1 MGYLK
6 SVEHQQLVQAEYLGM
21 LIQIMIAETRFSGKL
36 YVLKPEVL
44 MSFHTKTLSVFITD
58 YWLTVLLTHS
68 ETVKHM
74 LNCCKVSIFIKEN

>member
-6 SVEHQQLVQAEYLGM
+6 SVEHQQLVQAECLGM

-36 YVLKPEVL
+36 YILKPEVL

-58 YWLTVLLTHS
+58 Y
-68 ETVKHM
+68 
-74 LNCCKVSIFIKEN
+74 